1 MKKKA
6 QVKFGETI
14 GIIII
19 VYIVIMIGLL
29 WYNDVNSDSL
39 DELYTKDQKSRG
51 FEKYYHI
58 TNNHMLREAQQGYID
73 EEFNLESIYAMSIFS
88 QSKNGSDYLD
98 KFLGYS
104 SVSIKYYDINLENP
118 KVIGIYSN
126 YPGSDEVIFD
136 TFESY
141 NDATSSRSISYCINE
156 SDLEVIGVFSQIPSC
171 EKRGNTEIFRTLIPI
186 IDKSNETTLIGV
198 LELVNYELER

>member
-19 VYIVIMIGLL
+19 VYVVLMLGLL

-51 FEKYYHI
+51 FEKYYYI

-118 KVIGIYSN
+118 RVIGIYSN
-126 YPGSDEVIFD
+126 YPGGVKVIIDEFTGYD
-136 TFESY
+136 L
-141 NDATSSRSISYCINE
+141 ATSTRSISYCINE
-156 SDLEVIGVFSQIPSC
+156 LDLKVIGVFSEIPSC
-171 EKRGNTEIFRTLIPI
+171 SERGNVEIFRTLIPI
-186 IDKSNETTLIGV
+186 IDKSNEITLIGV